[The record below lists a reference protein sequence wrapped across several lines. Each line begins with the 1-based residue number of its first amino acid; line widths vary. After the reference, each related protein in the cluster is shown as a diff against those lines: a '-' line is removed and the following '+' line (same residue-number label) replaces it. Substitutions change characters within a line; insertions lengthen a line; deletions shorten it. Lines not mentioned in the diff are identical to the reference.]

1 MSIFPK
7 NPIKAGDLV
16 IGAKYRSWMSSS
28 NHGRLFVDPSI
39 VLEIKANQVLV
50 FFEQSGPQW
59 YDIAELERV
68 YVAEEIPNSDVAKD

>member
-16 IGAKYRSWMSSS
+16 IGAKHRSWMPSSDQ
-28 NHGRLFVDPSI
+28 GRLFVEPSI

-68 YVAEEIPNSDVAKD
+68 YVTEEIPNSDVAED